1 MSAAEEPTP
10 PAAEEPTPPEAA
22 ELTPP
27 EAARWAARAGLA
39 LPEDRHRAVA
49 ATAEHIH
56 SVVAV
61 LRELDF
67 AETPPAHHH
76 ADEEHHADQG
86 RHANQEHHADQEHHA
101 AV

>member
-1 MSAAEEPTP
+1 MS
-10 PAAEEPTPPEAA
+10 AA

-27 EAARWAARAGLA
+27 EAALWADRAGLP
-39 LPEDRHRAVA
+39 LPGDRHAAVA
-49 ATAEHIH
+49 ATANHIH

-67 AETPPAHHH
+67 GDTPPA
-76 ADEEHHADQG
+76 AAYRVGEEKND
-86 RHANQEHHADQEHHA
+86 A